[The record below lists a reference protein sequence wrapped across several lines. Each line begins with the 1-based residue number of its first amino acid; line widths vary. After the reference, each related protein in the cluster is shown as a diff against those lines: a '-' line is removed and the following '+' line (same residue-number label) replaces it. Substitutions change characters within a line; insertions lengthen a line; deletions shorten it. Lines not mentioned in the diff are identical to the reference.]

1 LIRHLIISALAM
13 TAPVDERFSAALHGA
28 ARQWRLLID
37 RRLKGLG
44 LSQAGWMTITMAAKA
59 KTPMSQSE
67 LAQSVGVEGATMVA
81 MLDRLTRAGLVE
93 RVPSE
98 TDRRVKLVA
107 VTPAGRELY
116 DEVKREAGAVR
127 KELLGGMD
135 PAQLLAVTELLE
147 ALTARIESAE

>member
-1 LIRHLIISALAM
+1 M
-13 TAPVDERFSAALHGA
+13 TPVDERFSAALHGA

-81 MLDRLTRAGLVE
+81 MLDRLARAGLVE
-93 RVPSE
+93 RLPSE
-98 TDRRVKLVA
+98 TDRRVKLVS
-107 VTPAGRELY
+107 VTPAGRALY
-116 DEVKREAGAVR
+116 DEVKREAAGVR
-127 KELLGGMD
+127 KELLVGMD
-135 PAQLLAVTELLE
+135 PQQLLAVTELLE

>member
-1 LIRHLIISALAM
+1 M
-13 TAPVDERFSAALHGA
+13 TTPVDERFSAALHGA

-67 LAQSVGVEGATMVA
+67 LAQSVGVEGATMVS
-81 MLDRLTRAGLVE
+81 MLDRLARAGLVE

-98 TDRRVKLVA
+98 TDRRVKLVT
-107 VTPAGRELY
+107 VTPAGRALY

-127 KELLGGMD
+127 KELLGDMD
-135 PAQLLAVTELLE
+135 SAQLLAVAELLE
-147 ALTARIESAE
+147 ALAARIESAE